1 MKLWANPESKFREL
15 RMQRTAFQ
23 VRRTIDFWP
32 NYLQY
37 NSARQRRQP
46 SQAALPCYSLSISHI
61 TLLLYVPR
69 LFNRYDL
76 AQPVSGVEVT
86 RVATA
91 EDPLRLAVFIS
102 GSGSGMQA
110 LLLHQESKPCL
121 HETTLVVS
129 NIAGVAGLD
138 KAEAHNINTVTI
150 ELDKSISD
158 RSERR
163 ETHERA
169 IMTTLEEHG
178 IEAVI
183 LSGYMR
189 ILSPVFVRAWKGRL
203 LNIHPSLL
211 PKYPGAHA
219 HRDAL
224 ADGATVTGC
233 TVHLV
238 DEGVDSGPILAQREL
253 EIHPDDD
260 EDSLSERV
268 KALEHKLY
276 PDVIDAFSAGLL

>member
-1 MKLWANPESKFREL
+1 
-15 RMQRTAFQ
+15 
-23 VRRTIDFWP
+23 
-32 NYLQY
+32 
-37 NSARQRRQP
+37 
-46 SQAALPCYSLSISHI
+46 
-61 TLLLYVPR
+61 
-69 LFNRYDL
+69 L
-76 AQPVSGVEVT
+76 AQPVSGVAST
-86 RVATA
+86 RVATI

-110 LLLHQESKPCL
+110 LLHHQESKSCL

-129 NIAGVAGLD
+129 NIAGVAGLN

-150 ELDKSISD
+150 ELDKAIPD
-158 RSERR
+158 RTKRR
-163 ETHERA
+163 EVHEIT
-169 IMTTLEEHG
+169 IMKTLEEHG
-178 IEAVI
+178 IEAVV

-189 ILSPVFVRAWKGRL
+189 ILSPLFVREWKGRL

-224 ADGATVTGC
+224 ADGAKVTGC

-253 EIHPDDD
+253 EVLPDDD

-268 KALEHKLY
+268 KALEHILY
-276 PDVIDAFSAGLL
+276 PEVIDAFAAGLL

>member
-1 MKLWANPESKFREL
+1 MREA
-15 RMQRTAFQ
+15 T
-23 VRRTIDFWP
+23 
-32 NYLQY
+32 
-37 NSARQRRQP
+37 
-46 SQAALPCYSLSISHI
+46 
-61 TLLLYVPR
+61 
-69 LFNRYDL
+69 
-76 AQPVSGVEVT
+76 VEN
-86 RVATA
+86 
-91 EDPLRLAVFIS
+91 PLRLAVFIS
-102 GSGSGMQA
+102 GSGSGMEA
-110 LLLHQESKPCL
+110 LLRHQESKPCL

-129 NIAGVAGLD
+129 NVANVSGLD
-138 KAEAHNINTVTI
+138 KAKAHDVETVTI
-150 ELDKSISD
+150 ELDKTITD
-158 RSERR
+158 VSERR
-163 ETHERA
+163 EAHEIN
-169 IMTTLEEHG
+169 IMAVLEEHG

-189 ILSPVFVRAWKGRL
+189 ILSPLFVRQWQGRL

-238 DEGVDSGPILAQREL
+238 DEGVDTGQILAQSQL

-276 PDVIDAFSAGLL
+276 PEVIDAFAKGSL

>member
-1 MKLWANPESKFREL
+1 
-15 RMQRTAFQ
+15 
-23 VRRTIDFWP
+23 
-32 NYLQY
+32 
-37 NSARQRRQP
+37 
-46 SQAALPCYSLSISHI
+46 
-61 TLLLYVPR
+61 
-69 LFNRYDL
+69 
-76 AQPVSGVEVT
+76 
-86 RVATA
+86 
-91 EDPLRLAVFIS
+91 
-102 GSGSGMQA
+102 MQA
-110 LLLHQESKPCL
+110 LLRHQESKPCL
-121 HETTLVVS
+121 HHTTLVLS
-129 NIAGVAGLD
+129 NIPGVTGLD
-138 KAEAHNINTVTI
+138 KAESHNINTVTI

-158 RSERR
+158 LTARR
-163 ETHERA
+163 ETHERT
-169 IMTTLEEHG
+169 IMTVLEEHE

-189 ILSPVFVRAWKGRL
+189 ILSPLFVRAWKGRL

-233 TVHLV
+233 TVHFV

-253 EIHPDDD
+253 EVLPDDD

-276 PDVIDAFSAGLL
+276 PEVIDAFAAGHY

>member
-1 MKLWANPESKFREL
+1 MREA
-15 RMQRTAFQ
+15 T
-23 VRRTIDFWP
+23 
-32 NYLQY
+32 
-37 NSARQRRQP
+37 
-46 SQAALPCYSLSISHI
+46 
-61 TLLLYVPR
+61 
-69 LFNRYDL
+69 
-76 AQPVSGVEVT
+76 VEN
-86 RVATA
+86 
-91 EDPLRLAVFIS
+91 PLRLAVFIS
-102 GSGSGMQA
+102 GSGSGMEA
-110 LLLHQESKPCL
+110 LLRHQESKPCL

-129 NIAGVAGLD
+129 NVANVSGLD
-138 KAEAHNINTVTI
+138 KAKAHDVATVTI

-158 RSERR
+158 VSERR
-163 ETHERA
+163 EAHEIN
-169 IMTTLEEHG
+169 IMSVLEEHG

-189 ILSPVFVRAWKGRL
+189 ILSPLFVRQWQGRL

-238 DEGVDSGPILAQREL
+238 DEGVDTGQILAQSQL

-276 PDVIDAFSAGLL
+276 PEVIDAFAKGNL

>member
-1 MKLWANPESKFREL
+1 MREA
-15 RMQRTAFQ
+15 T
-23 VRRTIDFWP
+23 
-32 NYLQY
+32 
-37 NSARQRRQP
+37 
-46 SQAALPCYSLSISHI
+46 
-61 TLLLYVPR
+61 
-69 LFNRYDL
+69 
-76 AQPVSGVEVT
+76 VEN
-86 RVATA
+86 
-91 EDPLRLAVFIS
+91 PLRLAVFIS
-102 GSGSGMQA
+102 GSGSGMEA
-110 LLLHQESKPCL
+110 LLRHQESKPCL

-129 NIAGVAGLD
+129 NVANVSGLD
-138 KAEAHNINTVTI
+138 KAKAHDVDTVTI
-150 ELDKSISD
+150 ELDKSITD
-158 RSERR
+158 VSERR
-163 ETHERA
+163 EAHEIN
-169 IMTTLEEHG
+169 IMAVLEEHG

-189 ILSPVFVRAWKGRL
+189 ILSPLFVRQWQGRL

-238 DEGVDSGPILAQREL
+238 DEGVDTGQILAQSQL

-276 PDVIDAFSAGLL
+276 PEVIDAFAKGSL

>member
-1 MKLWANPESKFREL
+1 MC
-15 RMQRTAFQ
+15 
-23 VRRTIDFWP
+23 V
-32 NYLQY
+32 
-37 NSARQRRQP
+37 P
-46 SQAALPCYSLSISHI
+46 S
-61 TLLLYVPR
+61 
-69 LFNRYDL
+69 LFSWYDL
-76 AQPVSGVEVT
+76 AQPVSGVTST
-86 RVATA
+86 RVATI

-110 LLLHQESKPCL
+110 LLHHQESKSCL

-129 NIAGVAGLD
+129 NIAGVAGLN

-150 ELDKSISD
+150 ELDKAIPD
-158 RSERR
+158 QTKRR
-163 ETHERA
+163 EAHEKT
-169 IMTTLEEHG
+169 IMKTLEEHR

-189 ILSPVFVRAWKGRL
+189 ILSPLFVREWKGRL

-224 ADGATVTGC
+224 ADGAKVTGC

-253 EIHPDDD
+253 EVLPDDD

-268 KALEHKLY
+268 KVLEHILY
-276 PDVIDAFSAGLL
+276 PEVIDAFAAGLL

>member
-1 MKLWANPESKFREL
+1 M
-15 RMQRTAFQ
+15 
-23 VRRTIDFWP
+23 
-32 NYLQY
+32 
-37 NSARQRRQP
+37 
-46 SQAALPCYSLSISHI
+46 
-61 TLLLYVPR
+61 PR
-69 LFNRYDL
+69 LFSRYDL
-76 AQPVSGVEVT
+76 AQPVSEVKAV
-86 RVATA
+86 RVATI

-110 LLLHQESKPCL
+110 LLRHQESKSCL

-129 NIAGVAGLD
+129 NIAEVAGLD
-138 KAEAHNINTVTI
+138 KAEAHNVNTVTI
-150 ELDKSISD
+150 ELDKTISD
-158 RSERR
+158 RTERR
-163 ETHERA
+163 EAHERA
-169 IMTTLEEHG
+169 IMTALEDYG

-189 ILSPVFVRAWKGRL
+189 ILTPLFVQAWKGRL

-238 DEGVDSGPILAQREL
+238 DEGVDSGPILAQREI
-253 EIHPDDD
+253 EILSDDD

-276 PDVIDAFSAGLL
+276 PEVIDSFVAGMTTN

>member
-1 MKLWANPESKFREL
+1 MES
-15 RMQRTAFQ
+15 
-23 VRRTIDFWP
+23 V
-32 NYLQY
+32 
-37 NSARQRRQP
+37 
-46 SQAALPCYSLSISHI
+46 
-61 TLLLYVPR
+61 
-69 LFNRYDL
+69 
-76 AQPVSGVEVT
+76 
-86 RVATA
+86 RVATI

-110 LLLHQESKPCL
+110 LLRHQESKPCL
-121 HETTLVVS
+121 HETTLVLS

-138 KAEAHNINTVTI
+138 KAEAHNINTATI

-158 RSERR
+158 RKERR
-163 ETHERA
+163 EAHERT
-169 IMTTLEEHG
+169 IMTALEQHG

-189 ILSPVFVRAWKGRL
+189 ILSPLFVRAWNGRL

-253 EIHPDDD
+253 EILPDDD
-260 EDSLSERV
+260 EKSLSERV

>member
-1 MKLWANPESKFREL
+1 MP
-15 RMQRTAFQ
+15 
-23 VRRTIDFWP
+23 
-32 NYLQY
+32 
-37 NSARQRRQP
+37 
-46 SQAALPCYSLSISHI
+46 I
-61 TLLLYVPR
+61 TLRVCVPR
-69 LFNRYDL
+69 LLSWYYL
-76 AQPVSGVEVT
+76 AQPVSGMEAM

-91 EDPLRLAVFIS
+91 EAPLRLAVFIS

-110 LLLHQESKPCL
+110 LLYHQESKPCL

-138 KAEAHNINTVTI
+138 KAEAHNVNTVTI
-150 ELDKSISD
+150 ELDRSITD
-158 RSERR
+158 RNERR
-163 ETHERA
+163 EAHERD
-169 IMTTLEEHG
+169 IMAAMEEHG

-189 ILSPVFVRAWKGRL
+189 ILSSLFVRAWKGRL

-238 DEGVDSGPILAQREL
+238 DEGVDSGPILAQREI
-253 EIHPDDD
+253 EILPDDD

-276 PDVIDAFSAGLL
+276 PEVIDDFSAGLL